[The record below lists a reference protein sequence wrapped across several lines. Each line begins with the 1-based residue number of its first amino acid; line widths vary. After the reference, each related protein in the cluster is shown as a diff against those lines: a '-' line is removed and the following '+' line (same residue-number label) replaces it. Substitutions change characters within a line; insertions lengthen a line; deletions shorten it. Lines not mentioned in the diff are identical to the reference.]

1 MEKVESGFLPSQISR
16 EKSNDA
22 VSVCSELQV
31 QGDSAGERANF
42 NLIQKLGKYLVNM
55 YYLGFKFYLFYI
67 QNYISFRCTL
77 RSSDICILYNV
88 VISLIVVTCVR
99 VPIYHPSGSPHLA
112 TI

>member
-16 EKSNDA
+16 EKSNGA

-31 QGDSAGERANF
+31 PGDSAGERANF

-67 QNYISFRCTL
+67 QNYITYISFRCTE
-77 RSSDICILYNV
+77 
-88 VISLIVVTCVR
+88 
-99 VPIYHPSGSPHLA
+99 
-112 TI
+112 